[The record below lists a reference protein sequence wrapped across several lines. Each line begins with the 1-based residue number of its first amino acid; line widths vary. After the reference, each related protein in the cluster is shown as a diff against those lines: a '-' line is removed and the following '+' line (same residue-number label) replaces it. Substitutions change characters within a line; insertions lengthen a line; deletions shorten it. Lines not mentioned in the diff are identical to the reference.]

1 MNPPPAPPARRSR
14 LGLSARLYIAI
25 AGAVALTL
33 AASIVAW
40 FAFVELGQHQRRITR
55 EHIPSITDSLRLAGR
70 SNLIAATA
78 PALIS
83 ASSEAERTAVMATL
97 REQSAA
103 LDELI
108 ERLHAEVADNRSAPE
123 DHALIAEIGATS
135 AGLVGKL
142 DELDRAV
149 SNEIALRAELEQRVD
164 AAAILHRQLVELLTP
179 LLDDATLYL
188 ATGYRSLR
196 DAVPQ
201 PAETRFNERAILT
214 YAAMSQLA
222 IEANL
227 IGVLVAEATD
237 LQDPALIPP
246 LIERF
251 QSAADRFHRAIQVIG
266 PGGLRSVQEVATE
279 LIALGLGDGNV
290 FALRRELLEEER
302 TAEAIVV
309 EARASATAL
318 TGSVDA
324 LVGHVEQRTRDAV
337 AASNRAIDVGETLL
351 LTLNAISIIGALVI
365 GWGYV
370 RRQITAPVVRITDA
384 AAAFEAGDYRPE
396 SLAGVRER
404 TDELG
409 DLART
414 FSRMAAEVQARTEIL
429 DRLVAERTRELNDK
443 NELLEAA
450 NQRMDAEL
458 QIARSLQSAMLPQ
471 RLPENPRYAGKAT
484 MVPAREMGGDFYD
497 FFSLGGNR
505 LGLVIADVS
514 GKGVPA
520 AFFMAISRTILQSS
534 AREGSSA
541 GACLAATNDLLCE
554 QNPLELFVTAFYGIL
569 DLDTGELSYANA
581 GHNPPI
587 VAARGGALTPLPV
600 TGGVAMGVMPGLPYA
615 ENRVKLAAGDTL
627 ILYTDG
633 ISEAMDRDGQEFTEA
648 RLMGSLTE
656 AHRDSVE
663 IVMSSVIDAVSR
675 FVGDAPQSDD
685 ITCLIIRYK
694 GPPPA
699 DSYRD
704 AAE

>member
-1 MNPPPAPPARRSR
+1 MSVTPAPAVRRSR

-70 SNLIAATA
+70 SSLIAATA

-83 ASSEAERTAVMATL
+83 ATTEAERAAVIATL
-97 REQSAA
+97 RDQGTALNALIARLQEEIAA
-103 LDELI
+103 E
-108 ERLHAEVADNRSAPE
+108 RSAPE
-123 DHALIAEIGATS
+123 DDVLIAGIGTTS
-135 AGLVGKL
+135 AGLSARL
-142 DELDRAV
+142 DELAEVVARELAIRSDLSRKVDRA
-149 SNEIALRAELEQRVD
+149 AM
-164 AAAILHRQLVELLTP
+164 LHRSLVEMLTP
-179 LLDDATLYL
+179 LLDDATMYL

-196 DAVPQ
+196 DAAPQ
-201 PAETRFNERAILT
+201 PPATRFSDRTILT
-214 YAAMSQLA
+214 YAAMSQLS

-227 IGVLVAEATD
+227 IGALLGEATD
-237 LQDPALIPP
+237 LQDPSLIAP
-246 LIERF
+246 LVERF
-251 QSAADRFHRAIQVIG
+251 QSAADRFQRAIQTIG
-266 PGGLRSVQEVATE
+266 PGGLQSVQETAGS
-279 LIALGLGDGNV
+279 LIALGLGEDNV
-290 FALRRELLEEER
+290 FDLRRRLLAEEQAAVAIVDEARKTAASLTSNVDELVSHVEER
-302 TAEAIVV
+302 TREAV
-309 EARASATAL
+309 E
-318 TGSVDA
+318 
-324 LVGHVEQRTRDAV
+324 
-337 AASNRAIDVGETLL
+337 ASNRAIDLGETVLL
-351 LTLNAISIIGALVI
+351 ALNGISILGALLI

-396 SLAGVRER
+396 SLDGVRER

-443 NELLEAA
+443 NALLETA

-458 QIARSLQSAMLPQ
+458 QIARALQSAMLPQ
-471 RLPENPRYAGKAT
+471 RLPENPRYSGKAT

-497 FFSLGGNR
+497 FFSVGGNR

-534 AREGSSA
+534 ARDGGSA
-541 GACLAATNDLLCE
+541 GDCLAATNDLLSQ

-569 DLDTGELSYANA
+569 DLDTGELTYANA

-587 VAARGGALTPLPV
+587 LAARGGALTPLPM
-600 TGGVAMGVMPGLPYA
+600 TGGVAMGVMPGLAYA
-615 ENRVKLAAGDTL
+615 EGKITLAAGDTM

-633 ISEAMDRDGQEFTEA
+633 ISEAMDRDGHEFTEA

-656 AHRDSVE
+656 AHRESVE
-663 IVMSSVIDAVSR
+663 IVMTSLMDAVHR

-685 ITCLIIRYK
+685 ITCLILRYK
-694 GPPPA
+694 GA
-699 DSYRD
+699 RAEDYRD